1 MLNNFNELDRR
12 RFITNLTLTTL
23 GVSVIP
29 SFAESL
35 DINNNNGKKLI
46 FLYMDGGMSHVDTFD
61 PHPGT
66 AEGGPVGAISTN
78 VDGIQISEFLPNL
91 SNHMDNLSIIRS
103 MYSTQGAHAQ
113 GKYFMHT
120 GYQQRG
126 SVVHP
131 TLGSWSMLSLIHI

>member
-46 FLYMDGGMSHVDTFD
+46 FSS
-61 PHPGT
+61 
-66 AEGGPVGAISTN
+66 VGNFSSPI
-78 VDGIQISEFLPNL
+78 LP
-91 SNHMDNLSIIRS
+91 DI
-103 MYSTQGAHAQ
+103 
-113 GKYFMHT
+113 
-120 GYQQRG
+120 
-126 SVVHP
+126 
-131 TLGSWSMLSLIHI
+131 